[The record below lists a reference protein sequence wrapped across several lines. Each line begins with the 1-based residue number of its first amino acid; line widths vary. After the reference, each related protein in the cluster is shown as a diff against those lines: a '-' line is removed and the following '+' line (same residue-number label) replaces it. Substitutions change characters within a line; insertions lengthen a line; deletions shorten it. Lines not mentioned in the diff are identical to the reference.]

1 MSDINSDK
9 WLEALRSV
17 MDSKGSNLVWTLV
30 DLPKSVKPVGCKWV
44 YKCKL
49 GTDEDVSAFKARLV
63 AKGYTQW
70 PRVNLEKT
78 YSPVAMVKPILIL
91 LAIAACYDCEIW
103 QMDVKMEF
111 LNCFIEEEI
120 FMDQQE
126 GSTSIREERKLCL
139 LQRSIYSLK

>member
-9 WLEALRSV
+9 WLEAMRSV
-17 MDSKGSNLVWTLV
+17 MDSKGSNLVGTLI

-44 YKCKL
+44 YKCKC

-63 AKGYTQW
+63 PKGYTQRL
-70 PRVNLEKT
+70 RVDLKKT

-91 LAIAACYDCEIW
+91 LAIAACYDYEIC

-111 LNCFIEEEI
+111 LNGFIEEEI
-120 FMDQQE
+120 YMDQQE
-126 GSTSIREERKLCL
+126 GFTSIREEQKLCL